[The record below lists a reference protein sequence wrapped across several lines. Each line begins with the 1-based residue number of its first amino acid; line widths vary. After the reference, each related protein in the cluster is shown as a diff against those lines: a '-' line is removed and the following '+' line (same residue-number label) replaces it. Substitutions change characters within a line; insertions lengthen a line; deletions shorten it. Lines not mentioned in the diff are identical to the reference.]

1 MLILTIYKFCITLKY
16 LCSFLMFII
25 HILKMWHC
33 VIDVSLMQ
41 DFWIKMRKMAYK
53 IIVSVFQ
60 KLFTHMSVL
69 FASHCCISS
78 CLYKKKKRLVILLF
92 DSVIPDSFSF
102 SPSFVNLS
110 LNFIWMPP
118 TFVSMASVLI
128 PAHFISFHILF
139 NSLCFFRPLLSS
151 NFDEI

>member
-78 CLYKKKKRLVILLF
+78 CLYKKKKKACDSSFWFSDPWFILF
-92 DSVIPDSFSF
+92 
-102 SPSFVNLS
+102 LS
-110 LNFIWMPP
+110 LFCKS
-118 TFVSMASVLI
+118 FLELYLDASY
-128 PAHFISFHILF
+128 
-139 NSLCFFRPLLSS
+139 LCFYGFCFNPCTFYLISYP
-151 NFDEI
+151 I